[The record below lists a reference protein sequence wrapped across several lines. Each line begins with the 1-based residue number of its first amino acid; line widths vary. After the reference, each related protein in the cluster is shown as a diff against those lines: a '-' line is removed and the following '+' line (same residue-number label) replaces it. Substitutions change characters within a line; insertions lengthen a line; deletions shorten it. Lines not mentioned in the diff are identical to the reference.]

1 MPANFTFFWPKKIS
15 DVEQSEARDPMAA
28 TEGQWVLMA
37 TGRTPTNI
45 AVIKYWGKRDE
56 ALILPV
62 NDSISVTLDPDHLS
76 ATTTV
81 AVSPSFPS
89 DRMWLNG
96 KVCHCHR
103 PSSARQ
109 FLSAAASSA
118 QRSAHK
124 KKTILCTFSFLCVTL
139 DAN

>member
-1 MPANFTFFWPKKIS
+1 
-15 DVEQSEARDPMAA
+15 MAA
-28 TEGQWVLMA
+28 PEGQWVLMA
-37 TGRTPTNI
+37 TGRSPTNI

-96 KVCHCHR
+96 KVCHCEST
-103 PSSARQ
+103 SSVVCSFIKKQSSLLLYVLLWTLTNSGA
-109 FLSAAASSA
+109 FLLTLAPGLELSRRSRCQEEGFRAA
-118 QRSAHK
+118 
-124 KKTILCTFSFLCVTL
+124 
-139 DAN
+139 

>member
-1 MPANFTFFWPKKIS
+1 MHVLCLLTSLFGKELSGI
-15 DVEQSEARDPMAA
+15 EQREARDPMAA
-28 TEGQWVLMA
+28 AEGQWVLMA

-56 ALILPV
+56 ALILPI

-96 KVCHCHR
+96 KVCHR
-103 PSSARQ
+103 QYPFSAR
-109 FLSAAASSA
+109 
-118 QRSAHK
+118 
-124 KKTILCTFSFLCVTL
+124 
-139 DAN
+139 

>member
-1 MPANFTFFWPKKIS
+1 
-15 DVEQSEARDPMAA
+15 MA
-28 TEGQWVLMA
+28 TPEGQWVLMA
-37 TGRTPTNI
+37 TGRSPTNI

-96 KVCHCHR
+96 KVRHCDSASR
-103 PSSARQ
+103 VPPSSVVCS
-109 FLSAAASSA
+109 FIKSSPA
-118 QRSAHK
+118 FCCCMCYSWTLAEWQRK
-124 KKTILCTFSFLCVTL
+124 MIGLLIW
-139 DAN
+139 

>member
-1 MPANFTFFWPKKIS
+1 MHVLCLLTSLFGKELS
-15 DVEQSEARDPMAA
+15 GVEQREARDPMAA
-28 TEGQWVLMA
+28 AEGQWVLMA

-56 ALILPV
+56 ALILPI

-76 ATTTV
+76 ATTTI

-96 KVCHCHR
+96 KVCHR
-103 PSSARQ
+103 QDPFSAR
-109 FLSAAASSA
+109 
-118 QRSAHK
+118 
-124 KKTILCTFSFLCVTL
+124 
-139 DAN
+139 